1 METTHIEFRTHYR
14 HISHI
19 IDFLTAFNDGRWI
32 LDETSQ
38 NSIVEL
44 TRMLHMLK
52 QTSDHLETFTKFV
65 HEYPDDPEEP
75 EDQFA
80 RENRETWPIVEEEQ
94 SHEP

>member
-52 QTSDHLETFTKFV
+52 RTSDHCYTFTKFV
-65 HEYPDDPEEP
+65 HEYPEEQEDPFAP
-75 EDQFA
+75 E
-80 RENRETWPIVEEEQ
+80 NTETWPIVEEQQKRDED
-94 SHEP
+94 SL